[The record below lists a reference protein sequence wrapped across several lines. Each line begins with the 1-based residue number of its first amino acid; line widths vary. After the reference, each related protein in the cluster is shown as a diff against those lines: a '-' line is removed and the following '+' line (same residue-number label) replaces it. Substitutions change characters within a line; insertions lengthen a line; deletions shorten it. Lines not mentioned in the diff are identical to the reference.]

1 MLQMLLWNFI
11 VFSFLGWLGN
21 GVRSLLVDKCF
32 ANRGFLTLPFCP
44 MYGLSAVLCFI
55 IMNPYSE
62 NKLLLFFGSMVVL
75 SSIIVVSGF
84 FINKLLGFKPWDFS
98 YAKFNLG
105 GYISLFTVIL
115 LGVIGFLLVGY
126 VIPVVNTLVTLVPEV
141 IRNGI
146 VYSLATLI
154 AVDYIFSIITTR
166 KLKKKIKD
174 LEDVSQ
180 LLGDDVPKEKVIEL
194 EENYNKLFTEGVLR
208 RRLVASFPDVK
219 KSAYVKHISDKIDVI
234 KAENMREYTAVY
246 ENKDDKPFA
255 SGFCFTKLF
264 FLFVL
269 GCVLGTIFE
278 TIWCVLTLG
287 CFEMRVGMV
296 YGPFI
301 PVYGFGACFLTIVLY
316 KLYKLNDT
324 LVFVIS
330 AVVGAGFEYFCSW
343 FQEMAFGTV
352 SWDYSD
358 TAFNIDGRTNLMYAL
373 IWGFLG
379 LVWVR
384 FLYPWA
390 SKLIEKIPKKTG
402 SVLTVALIIFMIFD
416 IFMSCAAVYRWQ
428 QRDAGVPPSN
438 AFEKYLDKN
447 LDDEYMEWIFPH
459 MQSIEDTGVTLEG
472 KVTSQNTDN
481 SAL

>member
-1 MLQMLLWNFI
+1 MGMLQILLWNFI

-84 FINKLLGFKPWDFS
+84 FINKLLGVKPWDFS

-146 VYSLATLI
+146 VYSLVTLI

-208 RRLVASFPDVK
+208 RRLVASFPE
-219 KSAYVKHISDKIDVI
+219 SIISIISPEILNGVI
-234 KAENMREYTAVY
+234 L
-246 ENKDDKPFA
+246 F
-255 SGFCFTKLF
+255 SFT
-264 FLFVL
+264 
-269 GCVLGTIFE
+269 
-278 TIWCVLTLG
+278 
-287 CFEMRVGMV
+287 R
-296 YGPFI
+296 
-301 PVYGFGACFLTIVLY
+301 
-316 KLYKLNDT
+316 
-324 LVFVIS
+324 
-330 AVVGAGFEYFCSW
+330 
-343 FQEMAFGTV
+343 
-352 SWDYSD
+352 
-358 TAFNIDGRTNLMYAL
+358 
-373 IWGFLG
+373 
-379 LVWVR
+379 
-384 FLYPWA
+384 
-390 SKLIEKIPKKTG
+390 
-402 SVLTVALIIFMIFD
+402 
-416 IFMSCAAVYRWQ
+416 
-428 QRDAGVPPSN
+428 
-438 AFEKYLDKN
+438 
-447 LDDEYMEWIFPH
+447 
-459 MQSIEDTGVTLEG
+459 
-472 KVTSQNTDN
+472 
-481 SAL
+481 